1 MKRLGWFF
9 AILFALVSLAGT
21 AAFLVYKAMEP
32 PELFDTG
39 QPKVADIVKK
49 TVATGA
55 IVPRNEIEIKS
66 RVSGILDHLAVEP
79 GENAQRGDLIARI
92 KVVPDPTNL
101 QRTSTAARRARLNL
115 DEVERLLDEETRL
128 YESKALPLSE
138 LQRRRAEVA
147 QRREELAAAQAEMT
161 LVREGALRNAEAI
174 ATDIRSTVEGM
185 VLAVDVKIGSTIT
198 ETNTFN
204 EGTTIAIVADM
215 SDMVFEGRVDESEV
229 GRIRVGMPLQIVVGA
244 LDNRRIDGT
253 LEYISPRG
261 ALLDGTVQF
270 EIRAAIQPE
279 EGLFIRAGS
288 SANADIVLDRREQVL
303 AINEAWLKFEK
314 GQPYA
319 EVEVGNQVFERR
331 DLKLG
336 LSDGLMVEVV
346 EGLTAQESVKARKRA
361 TDGGAARGGRNR

>member
-1 MKRLGWFF
+1 MRRLGWFLAALF
-9 AILFALVSLAGT
+9 AIASIAGT

-32 PELFDTG
+32 PEVFDTG

-79 GENAQRGDLIARI
+79 GDSAQRGDLIARI

-115 DEVERLLDEETRL
+115 DEVVRLLDEETRL

-204 EGTTIAIVADM
+204 PGTTIAVVADM

-244 LDNRRIDGT
+244 LDNRRINGE
-253 LEYISPRG
+253 LEYISPRNSRSG
-261 ALLDGTVQF
+261 RQSSPRRACSSGPAARPTPTSCW
-270 EIRAAIQPE
+270 IAAIRSWRSTRP
-279 EGLFIRAGS
+279 GS
-288 SANADIVLDRREQVL
+288 SSRRGSPTPRSRSRL
-303 AINEAWLKFEK
+303 RSSSA
-314 GQPYA
+314 
-319 EVEVGNQVFERR
+319 
-331 DLKLG
+331 
-336 LSDGLMVEVV
+336 
-346 EGLTAQESVKARKRA
+346 A
-361 TDGGAARGGRNR
+361 TSSSACPTGWWSRSSRG